1 MDQLK
6 RIDTAG
12 EGISTLEDRSENTMH
27 HHSAQ
32 KEKWKIWKR
41 G

>member
-1 MDQLK
+1 MDQLN
-6 RIDTAG
+6 RPDTAG
-12 EGISTLEDRSENTMH
+12 EGISTLEDRPENTT

-32 KEKWKIWKR
+32 KEKWKWKR